1 MAEQTILIAEDDPD
15 IRDGV
20 RILLSGEGY
29 HIIEAENGTRALEVF
44 RPEVDLVILDI
55 MMPGMSGLRVCEEL
69 RKLSTVPILF
79 LTAKSQESDKLLGLT
94 AGGDDYLPK
103 PFSFAELSAR
113 VKALLRRY
121 CVYQGK
127 GQAPARAENLTLCS
141 HGVKLALDCN
151 RVWVD
156 GEEIDLTETE
166 YKILRLLMQSPQR
179 IFPVQV
185 IYEDVWQEPY
195 FYTSNGT
202 VMVHIRNLRMK
213 IEKDPQN
220 PARLQTMWGK
230 GTALCPGRRR
240 IMRKKL
246 GLSGK
251 LVLMILFSA
260 LASAVFL
267 VGMQVVLNKALWLYF
282 DQPETQ
288 QKAVEKQ
295 VQELQSYIDRRGL
308 SSRDIDKLD
317 DWSVRNGSTM
327 FIIYDRSRMLY
338 SSYPLVAPVYEGREN
353 VTETVPAER
362 WLPMYSLT
370 FSDKEATAM
379 FYYNGVDAYYGKGC
393 EILLL
398 VSFALFPLFFF
409 LSSRK
414 IIRYILLLSG
424 EIQAMEGGDLDHP
437 ITIQGDD
444 ELALLATSLDGLRLT
459 LRQQQAEEAQAAAK
473 VKSLITEMSHDL
485 RTPLTTLLLYTEILR
500 HHKYETEAQQ
510 DEYLAKIDGKAR
522 QIKQLSDNLFEYAL
536 VTRDTVVQL
545 DAPARFSQI
554 FEEPLAEM
562 VEMLQQRGFACA
574 LELGSEDVLLTV
586 RAQYIRRILDN
597 IGSNLI
603 KYADPARPIEVRFLR
618 QEGRAG
624 LVFRNHVLPAPPA
637 VESTKVGLTSI
648 ETMMDKMHA
657 DCKIEQE
664 NEQFTMTLLFPVE

>member
-1 MAEQTILIAEDDPD
+1 
-15 IRDGV
+15 
-20 RILLSGEGY
+20 
-29 HIIEAENGTRALEVF
+29 
-44 RPEVDLVILDI
+44 
-55 MMPGMSGLRVCEEL
+55 
-69 RKLSTVPILF
+69 
-79 LTAKSQESDKLLGLT
+79 
-94 AGGDDYLPK
+94 
-103 PFSFAELSAR
+103 
-113 VKALLRRY
+113 
-121 CVYQGK
+121 
-127 GQAPARAENLTLCS
+127 
-141 HGVKLALDCN
+141 
-151 RVWVD
+151 
-156 GEEIDLTETE
+156 
-166 YKILRLLMQSPQR
+166 
-179 IFPVQV
+179 
-185 IYEDVWQEPY
+185 
-195 FYTSNGT
+195 
-202 VMVHIRNLRMK
+202 
-213 IEKDPQN
+213 
-220 PARLQTMWGK
+220 
-230 GTALCPGRRR
+230 
-240 IMRKKL
+240 MRKKL

-288 QKAVEKQ
+288 QRAVEKQ

-317 DWSVRNGSTM
+317 DWSVRNGSTI

-338 SSYPLVAPVYEGREN
+338 SSYPLVTPVYEGREN
-353 VTETVPAER
+353 VTEAVPAEH

-370 FSDKEATAM
+370 FSDKETTAM

-393 EILLL
+393 EILLF

-424 EIQAMEGGDLDHP
+424 EIQAMEGGDLDHS

>member
-1 MAEQTILIAEDDPD
+1 
-15 IRDGV
+15 
-20 RILLSGEGY
+20 
-29 HIIEAENGTRALEVF
+29 
-44 RPEVDLVILDI
+44 
-55 MMPGMSGLRVCEEL
+55 
-69 RKLSTVPILF
+69 
-79 LTAKSQESDKLLGLT
+79 
-94 AGGDDYLPK
+94 
-103 PFSFAELSAR
+103 
-113 VKALLRRY
+113 
-121 CVYQGK
+121 
-127 GQAPARAENLTLCS
+127 
-141 HGVKLALDCN
+141 
-151 RVWVD
+151 
-156 GEEIDLTETE
+156 
-166 YKILRLLMQSPQR
+166 
-179 IFPVQV
+179 
-185 IYEDVWQEPY
+185 
-195 FYTSNGT
+195 
-202 VMVHIRNLRMK
+202 
-213 IEKDPQN
+213 
-220 PARLQTMWGK
+220 
-230 GTALCPGRRR
+230 
-240 IMRKKL
+240 
-246 GLSGK
+246 
-251 LVLMILFSA
+251 
-260 LASAVFL
+260 
-267 VGMQVVLNKALWLYF
+267 
-282 DQPETQ
+282 
-288 QKAVEKQ
+288 
-295 VQELQSYIDRRGL
+295 
-308 SSRDIDKLD
+308 
-317 DWSVRNGSTM
+317 
-327 FIIYDRSRMLY
+327 
-338 SSYPLVAPVYEGREN
+338 
-353 VTETVPAER
+353 
-362 WLPMYSLT
+362 
-370 FSDKEATAM
+370 M

-393 EILLL
+393 EILLH

-424 EIQAMEGGDLDHP
+424 EIQAMEGGDLDHA

-574 LELGSEDVLLTV
+574 LELGSEDVLMTV

>member
-1 MAEQTILIAEDDPD
+1 
-15 IRDGV
+15 
-20 RILLSGEGY
+20 
-29 HIIEAENGTRALEVF
+29 
-44 RPEVDLVILDI
+44 
-55 MMPGMSGLRVCEEL
+55 
-69 RKLSTVPILF
+69 
-79 LTAKSQESDKLLGLT
+79 
-94 AGGDDYLPK
+94 
-103 PFSFAELSAR
+103 
-113 VKALLRRY
+113 
-121 CVYQGK
+121 
-127 GQAPARAENLTLCS
+127 
-141 HGVKLALDCN
+141 
-151 RVWVD
+151 
-156 GEEIDLTETE
+156 
-166 YKILRLLMQSPQR
+166 
-179 IFPVQV
+179 
-185 IYEDVWQEPY
+185 
-195 FYTSNGT
+195 
-202 VMVHIRNLRMK
+202 
-213 IEKDPQN
+213 
-220 PARLQTMWGK
+220 
-230 GTALCPGRRR
+230 
-240 IMRKKL
+240 MRKKL

-288 QKAVEKQ
+288 QRAVEKQ

-370 FSDKEATAM
+370 FSDKETTAM

-393 EILLL
+393 EILLF

-424 EIQAMEGGDLDHP
+424 EIQAMEGGDLDHS

-444 ELALLATSLDGLRLT
+444 ELALLATSLDGLHLT

-485 RTPLTTLLLYTEILR
+485 RTPLTTLLLYTKILR
-500 HHKYETEAQQ
+500 HHKYETEAQEG
-510 DEYLAKIDGKAR
+510 EYLAKIDGKAR

>member
-1 MAEQTILIAEDDPD
+1 
-15 IRDGV
+15 
-20 RILLSGEGY
+20 
-29 HIIEAENGTRALEVF
+29 
-44 RPEVDLVILDI
+44 
-55 MMPGMSGLRVCEEL
+55 
-69 RKLSTVPILF
+69 
-79 LTAKSQESDKLLGLT
+79 
-94 AGGDDYLPK
+94 
-103 PFSFAELSAR
+103 
-113 VKALLRRY
+113 
-121 CVYQGK
+121 
-127 GQAPARAENLTLCS
+127 
-141 HGVKLALDCN
+141 
-151 RVWVD
+151 
-156 GEEIDLTETE
+156 
-166 YKILRLLMQSPQR
+166 
-179 IFPVQV
+179 
-185 IYEDVWQEPY
+185 
-195 FYTSNGT
+195 
-202 VMVHIRNLRMK
+202 
-213 IEKDPQN
+213 
-220 PARLQTMWGK
+220 
-230 GTALCPGRRR
+230 
-240 IMRKKL
+240 MRKKL

-459 LRQQQAEEAQAAAK
+459 LR
-473 VKSLITEMSHDL
+473 
-485 RTPLTTLLLYTEILR
+485 
-500 HHKYETEAQQ
+500 
-510 DEYLAKIDGKAR
+510 
-522 QIKQLSDNLFEYAL
+522 
-536 VTRDTVVQL
+536 
-545 DAPARFSQI
+545 
-554 FEEPLAEM
+554 
-562 VEMLQQRGFACA
+562 
-574 LELGSEDVLLTV
+574 
-586 RAQYIRRILDN
+586 
-597 IGSNLI
+597 
-603 KYADPARPIEVRFLR
+603 
-618 QEGRAG
+618 
-624 LVFRNHVLPAPPA
+624 
-637 VESTKVGLTSI
+637 
-648 ETMMDKMHA
+648 
-657 DCKIEQE
+657 
-664 NEQFTMTLLFPVE
+664 

>member
-1 MAEQTILIAEDDPD
+1 
-15 IRDGV
+15 
-20 RILLSGEGY
+20 
-29 HIIEAENGTRALEVF
+29 
-44 RPEVDLVILDI
+44 
-55 MMPGMSGLRVCEEL
+55 
-69 RKLSTVPILF
+69 
-79 LTAKSQESDKLLGLT
+79 
-94 AGGDDYLPK
+94 
-103 PFSFAELSAR
+103 
-113 VKALLRRY
+113 
-121 CVYQGK
+121 
-127 GQAPARAENLTLCS
+127 
-141 HGVKLALDCN
+141 
-151 RVWVD
+151 
-156 GEEIDLTETE
+156 
-166 YKILRLLMQSPQR
+166 
-179 IFPVQV
+179 
-185 IYEDVWQEPY
+185 
-195 FYTSNGT
+195 
-202 VMVHIRNLRMK
+202 
-213 IEKDPQN
+213 
-220 PARLQTMWGK
+220 
-230 GTALCPGRRR
+230 
-240 IMRKKL
+240 MRKKL

-260 LASAVFL
+260 LASAVLL
-267 VGMQVVLNKALWLYF
+267 VGMQVLLNKALWLYF

-288 QKAVEKQ
+288 QRAVEKQ

-308 SSRDIDKLD
+308 SSREIDKLN

-353 VTETVPAER
+353 VTEAVPAGH

-370 FSDKEATAM
+370 FSDKETTAM

-409 LSSRK
+409 LLSRK

-510 DEYLAKIDGKAR
+510 NEYLAKIDGKAR

-562 VEMLQQRGFACA
+562 VEMLQQRGFACG

-648 ETMMDKMHA
+648 ETMMEKMHA

>member
-1 MAEQTILIAEDDPD
+1 
-15 IRDGV
+15 
-20 RILLSGEGY
+20 
-29 HIIEAENGTRALEVF
+29 
-44 RPEVDLVILDI
+44 
-55 MMPGMSGLRVCEEL
+55 
-69 RKLSTVPILF
+69 
-79 LTAKSQESDKLLGLT
+79 
-94 AGGDDYLPK
+94 
-103 PFSFAELSAR
+103 
-113 VKALLRRY
+113 
-121 CVYQGK
+121 
-127 GQAPARAENLTLCS
+127 
-141 HGVKLALDCN
+141 
-151 RVWVD
+151 
-156 GEEIDLTETE
+156 
-166 YKILRLLMQSPQR
+166 
-179 IFPVQV
+179 
-185 IYEDVWQEPY
+185 
-195 FYTSNGT
+195 
-202 VMVHIRNLRMK
+202 
-213 IEKDPQN
+213 
-220 PARLQTMWGK
+220 
-230 GTALCPGRRR
+230 
-240 IMRKKL
+240 MRKKL

-288 QKAVEKQ
+288 QRAVEKQ

-370 FSDKEATAM
+370 FSDKETTAM

-393 EILLL
+393 EILLF

-424 EIQAMEGGDLDHP
+424 EIQAMEGGDLDHS

-500 HHKYETEAQQ
+500 HHKYETEAQEG
-510 DEYLAKIDGKAR
+510 EYLAKIDGKAR

-574 LELGSEDVLLTV
+574 LELGSEDVPLTV

-618 QEGRAG
+618 QEGKAG

>member
-1 MAEQTILIAEDDPD
+1 
-15 IRDGV
+15 
-20 RILLSGEGY
+20 
-29 HIIEAENGTRALEVF
+29 
-44 RPEVDLVILDI
+44 
-55 MMPGMSGLRVCEEL
+55 
-69 RKLSTVPILF
+69 
-79 LTAKSQESDKLLGLT
+79 
-94 AGGDDYLPK
+94 
-103 PFSFAELSAR
+103 
-113 VKALLRRY
+113 
-121 CVYQGK
+121 
-127 GQAPARAENLTLCS
+127 
-141 HGVKLALDCN
+141 
-151 RVWVD
+151 
-156 GEEIDLTETE
+156 
-166 YKILRLLMQSPQR
+166 
-179 IFPVQV
+179 
-185 IYEDVWQEPY
+185 
-195 FYTSNGT
+195 
-202 VMVHIRNLRMK
+202 
-213 IEKDPQN
+213 
-220 PARLQTMWGK
+220 
-230 GTALCPGRRR
+230 
-240 IMRKKL
+240 MRKKL

-260 LASAVFL
+260 LASAVLL

-288 QKAVEKQ
+288 QRAVEKQ

-353 VTETVPAER
+353 VTEAVPAGH

-370 FSDKEATAM
+370 FSDKETTAM

-409 LSSRK
+409 LLSRK

-562 VEMLQQRGFACA
+562 VEMLQQRGFACG

-624 LVFRNHVLPAPPA
+624 LVFRNRVLPAPPA

>member
-1 MAEQTILIAEDDPD
+1 
-15 IRDGV
+15 
-20 RILLSGEGY
+20 
-29 HIIEAENGTRALEVF
+29 
-44 RPEVDLVILDI
+44 
-55 MMPGMSGLRVCEEL
+55 
-69 RKLSTVPILF
+69 
-79 LTAKSQESDKLLGLT
+79 
-94 AGGDDYLPK
+94 
-103 PFSFAELSAR
+103 
-113 VKALLRRY
+113 
-121 CVYQGK
+121 
-127 GQAPARAENLTLCS
+127 
-141 HGVKLALDCN
+141 
-151 RVWVD
+151 
-156 GEEIDLTETE
+156 
-166 YKILRLLMQSPQR
+166 
-179 IFPVQV
+179 
-185 IYEDVWQEPY
+185 
-195 FYTSNGT
+195 
-202 VMVHIRNLRMK
+202 
-213 IEKDPQN
+213 
-220 PARLQTMWGK
+220 
-230 GTALCPGRRR
+230 
-240 IMRKKL
+240 MRKKL

-260 LASAVFL
+260 LASAVLL

-288 QKAVEKQ
+288 QRAVEKQ

-353 VTETVPAER
+353 VTEAVPAEH

-370 FSDKEATAM
+370 FSDKETTAM

-409 LSSRK
+409 LLSRK

-510 DEYLAKIDGKAR
+510 DEYLTKIDGKAR

-618 QEGRAG
+618 QEERAG

-648 ETMMDKMHA
+648 ETMMEKMHA

>member
-1 MAEQTILIAEDDPD
+1 
-15 IRDGV
+15 
-20 RILLSGEGY
+20 
-29 HIIEAENGTRALEVF
+29 
-44 RPEVDLVILDI
+44 
-55 MMPGMSGLRVCEEL
+55 
-69 RKLSTVPILF
+69 
-79 LTAKSQESDKLLGLT
+79 
-94 AGGDDYLPK
+94 
-103 PFSFAELSAR
+103 
-113 VKALLRRY
+113 
-121 CVYQGK
+121 
-127 GQAPARAENLTLCS
+127 
-141 HGVKLALDCN
+141 
-151 RVWVD
+151 
-156 GEEIDLTETE
+156 
-166 YKILRLLMQSPQR
+166 
-179 IFPVQV
+179 
-185 IYEDVWQEPY
+185 
-195 FYTSNGT
+195 
-202 VMVHIRNLRMK
+202 
-213 IEKDPQN
+213 
-220 PARLQTMWGK
+220 
-230 GTALCPGRRR
+230 
-240 IMRKKL
+240 MRKKL

-288 QKAVEKQ
+288 QRAVEKQ

-317 DWSVRNGSTM
+317 DWSVRNGSTI

-338 SSYPLVAPVYEGREN
+338 SSYPLVTPVYEGREN
-353 VTETVPAER
+353 VTEAVPAEH

-370 FSDKEATAM
+370 FSDKETTAM

-398 VSFALFPLFFF
+398 VRFALFPLFFF

-459 LRQQQAEEAQAAAK
+459 LRQQQAEETQAAAK

-500 HHKYETEAQQ
+500 HHKYETEAQEG
-510 DEYLAKIDGKAR
+510 EYLAKIDGKAR

-574 LELGSEDVLLTV
+574 LELGSEDVILTV

-603 KYADPARPIEVRFLR
+603 KYADPARPIKVRFLR

>member
-1 MAEQTILIAEDDPD
+1 
-15 IRDGV
+15 
-20 RILLSGEGY
+20 
-29 HIIEAENGTRALEVF
+29 
-44 RPEVDLVILDI
+44 
-55 MMPGMSGLRVCEEL
+55 
-69 RKLSTVPILF
+69 
-79 LTAKSQESDKLLGLT
+79 
-94 AGGDDYLPK
+94 
-103 PFSFAELSAR
+103 
-113 VKALLRRY
+113 
-121 CVYQGK
+121 
-127 GQAPARAENLTLCS
+127 
-141 HGVKLALDCN
+141 
-151 RVWVD
+151 
-156 GEEIDLTETE
+156 
-166 YKILRLLMQSPQR
+166 
-179 IFPVQV
+179 
-185 IYEDVWQEPY
+185 
-195 FYTSNGT
+195 
-202 VMVHIRNLRMK
+202 
-213 IEKDPQN
+213 
-220 PARLQTMWGK
+220 
-230 GTALCPGRRR
+230 
-240 IMRKKL
+240 MRKKL

-260 LASAVFL
+260 LASAVLL
-267 VGMQVVLNKALWLYF
+267 VGMQVLLNKALWLYF

-288 QKAVEKQ
+288 QRAVEKQ

-327 FIIYDRSRMLY
+327 FIIYDRSQMLY

-353 VTETVPAER
+353 VTEAVPAGH

-370 FSDKEATAM
+370 FSDKETTAM

-409 LSSRK
+409 LLSRK

-510 DEYLAKIDGKAR
+510 NEYLAKIDGKAR

-545 DAPARFSQI
+545 DALARFSQI

-562 VEMLQQRGFACA
+562 VEMLQQRGFACG

-648 ETMMDKMHA
+648 ETMMEKMHA

>member
-1 MAEQTILIAEDDPD
+1 
-15 IRDGV
+15 
-20 RILLSGEGY
+20 
-29 HIIEAENGTRALEVF
+29 
-44 RPEVDLVILDI
+44 
-55 MMPGMSGLRVCEEL
+55 
-69 RKLSTVPILF
+69 
-79 LTAKSQESDKLLGLT
+79 
-94 AGGDDYLPK
+94 
-103 PFSFAELSAR
+103 
-113 VKALLRRY
+113 
-121 CVYQGK
+121 
-127 GQAPARAENLTLCS
+127 
-141 HGVKLALDCN
+141 
-151 RVWVD
+151 
-156 GEEIDLTETE
+156 
-166 YKILRLLMQSPQR
+166 
-179 IFPVQV
+179 
-185 IYEDVWQEPY
+185 
-195 FYTSNGT
+195 
-202 VMVHIRNLRMK
+202 
-213 IEKDPQN
+213 
-220 PARLQTMWGK
+220 
-230 GTALCPGRRR
+230 
-240 IMRKKL
+240 MRKKL
-246 GLSGK
+246 ELSGK

-398 VSFALFPLFFF
+398 VSVALFPLFFF

-424 EIQAMEGGDLDHP
+424 EIQAMEGGDLDHA

-618 QEGRAG
+618 
-624 LVFRNHVLPAPPA
+624 
-637 VESTKVGLTSI
+637 
-648 ETMMDKMHA
+648 
-657 DCKIEQE
+657 
-664 NEQFTMTLLFPVE
+664 